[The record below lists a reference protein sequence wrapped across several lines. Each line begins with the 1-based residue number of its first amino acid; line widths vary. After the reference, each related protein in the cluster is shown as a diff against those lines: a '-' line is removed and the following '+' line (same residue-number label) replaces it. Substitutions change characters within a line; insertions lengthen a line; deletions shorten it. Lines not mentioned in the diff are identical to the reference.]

1 MAKIDRLIKV
11 MKNDLLKTGYLA
23 LSGPTVMSDRKT
35 DGQSKQERAALFA
48 TKKVFRNVQAIIYSY
63 FCNASSLLS
72 IIIIQIMHAICTEVE
87 IYEKKDFKKKRF
99 RPGGNL

>member
-1 MAKIDRLIKV
+1 MAKIDRRIKV

-23 LSGPTVMSDRKT
+23 LSGPTVISDRKT

-48 TKKVFRNVQAIIYSY
+48 TKKGFRNVQAIIYSY

-72 IIIIQIMHAICTEVE
+72 IIIIQIMHTQSAQRW
-87 IYEKKDFKKKRF
+87 KSMKRKILRKNAF
-99 RPGGNL
+99 DQVGK